1 MLLDFLPALEKA
13 PCLCSLLSIPVLAF
27 GPGEFPCSFLRSAL
41 SLIFKNTATMNS
53 NYNKNIVAIVTKI
66 LAPPRPDIKA
76 VFLDYKIGGKFA
88 KKPSL
93 N

>member
-1 MLLDFLPALEKA
+1 
-13 PCLCSLLSIPVLAF
+13 
-27 GPGEFPCSFLRSAL
+27 
-41 SLIFKNTATMNS
+41 MNS